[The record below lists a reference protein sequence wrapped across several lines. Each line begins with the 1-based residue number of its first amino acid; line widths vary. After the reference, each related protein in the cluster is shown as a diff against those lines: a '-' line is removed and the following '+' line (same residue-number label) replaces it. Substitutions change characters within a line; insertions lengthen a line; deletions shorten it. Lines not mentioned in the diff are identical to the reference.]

1 MTAPNENAFA
11 VVTLVSNLPCWQTY
25 GRGNV
30 GRKANENPEK
40 TPPGGVSRTD
50 TERMNP
56 II

>member
-30 GRKANENPEK
+30 GRKTNENPEK

-50 TERMNP
+50 TVRMNP